1 MMAVKEVREAIVPRI
16 RKGSA
21 KSKGQNQ
28 ILMEIVTPYQSV
40 NLLQILIKKVEKI
53 QMTNQN

>member
-1 MMAVKEVREAIVPRI
+1 MMAVKEVREAIVPRD

-28 ILMEIVTPYQSV
+28 ILMEIVTPCQ
-40 NLLQILIKKVEKI
+40 
-53 QMTNQN
+53 